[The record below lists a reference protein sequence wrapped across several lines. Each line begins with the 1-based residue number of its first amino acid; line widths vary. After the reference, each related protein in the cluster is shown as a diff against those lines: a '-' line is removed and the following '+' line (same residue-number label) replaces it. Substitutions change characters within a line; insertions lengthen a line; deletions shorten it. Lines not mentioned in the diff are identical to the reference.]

1 MPGSI
6 RQELII
12 NGTASGITQKYSNL
26 GSDNPF
32 KGPTARSLFYEGAKR
47 TPGKYGQFLFY
58 SFGSLE
64 NNFIDAYYRSEL
76 PKYNKKI
83 SSLDSKNPSA
93 GFLVRETDRLRSQGE
108 SSILNTNGF
117 NGKFERSII
126 GGLSA
131 PYFWKDFLYCKYY
144 GAIPNNYMVTLRRFP
159 NPTLDN
165 FSMPDRI
172 KSTGVYL
179 TEGLGRPVAQAV
191 TWMGGNTGNT
201 IKALTQFSTGI
212 KWDVKNQ
219 SDVPIVQEAFS
230 KGAFLDKPYGMLNDA
245 LGKISPEATQVTD
258 WLAKS
263 LESAAL
269 VFDPNNTTVENDRE
283 FKLRDLAKTKGG
295 ILSEFIWTS
304 VDTISTTYMRGRGLP
319 FTWGGQN
326 VMSLVF
332 EYELTSVGEVNTK
345 AAMLDLMANLLS
357 IGTNYGNFL
366 TPNFRYQ
373 SNFPA
378 IGFPGGDK
386 GLEDFYRDPLTWF
399 ATYGEQVLNGFSV
412 TASSTGAT
420 DPNGGQGQITRTI
433 FTAGGNTP
441 AGNAQSAE
449 IQSAL
454 AVISE
459 NGNLNESGKIGAAAK
474 AIQKAVGG
482 TKGAEAANRFLKNM
496 LTPDLIAKYQVPM
509 AFFTGAPIGEW
520 HLTVGNPCNPIALIG
535 NLLCDGVAIEFGET
549 LGPDDFPTHM
559 KATFTL
565 RHGRDR
571 ERGEIESIFNRGD
584 GRLYQSSLPTSST
597 MQSNDAVADTAGN
610 VGLYA
615 GTNANL
621 NIDSFRNSIPAN
633 RNN

>member
-1 MPGSI
+1 
-6 RQELII
+6 
-12 NGTASGITQKYSNL
+12 
-26 GSDNPF
+26 
-32 KGPTARSLFYEGAKR
+32 
-47 TPGKYGQFLFY
+47 
-58 SFGSLE
+58 
-64 NNFIDAYYRSEL
+64 
-76 PKYNKKI
+76 
-83 SSLDSKNPSA
+83 
-93 GFLVRETDRLRSQGE
+93 
-108 SSILNTNGF
+108 
-117 NGKFERSII
+117 
-126 GGLSA
+126 
-131 PYFWKDFLYCKYY
+131 
-144 GAIPNNYMVTLRRFP
+144 
-159 NPTLDN
+159 
-165 FSMPDRI
+165 
-172 KSTGVYL
+172 
-179 TEGLGRPVAQAV
+179 
-191 TWMGGNTGNT
+191 
-201 IKALTQFSTGI
+201 
-212 KWDVKNQ
+212 
-219 SDVPIVQEAFS
+219 
-230 KGAFLDKPYGMLNDA
+230 
-245 LGKISPEATQVTD
+245 
-258 WLAKS
+258 
-263 LESAAL
+263 
-269 VFDPNNTTVENDRE
+269 
-283 FKLRDLAKTKGG
+283 
-295 ILSEFIWTS
+295 
-304 VDTISTTYMRGRGLP
+304 
-319 FTWGGQN
+319 
-326 VMSLVF
+326 
-332 EYELTSVGEVNTK
+332 
-345 AAMLDLMANLLS
+345 
-357 IGTNYGNFL
+357 
-366 TPNFRYQ
+366 
-373 SNFPA
+373 
-378 IGFPGGDK
+378 
-386 GLEDFYRDPLTWF
+386 LEDFYRDPLTWF

-420 DPNGGQGQITRTI
+420 DPNGGQGQITKTI